1 MRRPHDKNRNREV
14 GRDFSPM
21 ELALL
26 EEATSIM
33 LVAQRTACDPE
44 DANFLLE
51 LERTIVLRQFAF
63 ANGPSGLFPEAETA
77 GKIGS

>member
-1 MRRPHDKNRNREV
+1 
-14 GRDFSPM
+14 M

-33 LVAQRTACDPE
+33 LVAQRSACDPE

-51 LERTIVLRQFAF
+51 LERTVVRQFAF
-63 ANGPSGLFPEAETA
+63 ANGPSGLFPEAEPA
-77 GKIGS
+77 GKIRS